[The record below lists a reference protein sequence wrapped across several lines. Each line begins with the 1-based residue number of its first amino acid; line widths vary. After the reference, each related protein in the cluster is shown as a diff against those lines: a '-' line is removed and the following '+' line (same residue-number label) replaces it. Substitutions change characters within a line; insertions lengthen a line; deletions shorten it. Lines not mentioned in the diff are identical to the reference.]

1 MVDKLPL
8 NFPTE
13 LRDLTEQC
21 IKAQTS
27 YGQLM
32 HGLTQ
37 AISAW
42 SSVPSNTMA
51 AGFNE
56 VQEQAMEFAKENAE
70 SSFALAR
77 DLASAKDL
85 QDVISIQSQY
95 AQTQIQTYASQ
106 VQELSRMTGKAMRG
120 IVKPA

>member
-1 MVDKLPL
+1 MVDKLPF

-27 YGQLM
+27 YGQFM

-37 AISAW
+37 AINAW
-42 SSVPSNTMA
+42 SSVPSNTLA
-51 AGFNE
+51 AGFSE
-56 VQEQAMEFAKENAE
+56 VQERAMEFAKENAE

-106 VQELSRMTGKAMRG
+106 VQELGRMTGEAMKG
-120 IVKPA
+120 IVKQA